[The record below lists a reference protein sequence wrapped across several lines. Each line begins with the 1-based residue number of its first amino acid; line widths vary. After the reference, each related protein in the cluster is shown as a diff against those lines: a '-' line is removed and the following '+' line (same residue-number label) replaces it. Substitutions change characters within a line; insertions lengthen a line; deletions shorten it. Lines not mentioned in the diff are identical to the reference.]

1 MGTSPHHPV
10 TLICDMEATHSKHNR
25 IRNAQNIAPTTR
37 PWQTAHLHLPFIDCQ
52 QLQDIRTQPASQ
64 RCVQGEEGQ
73 LHTSRLWKL
82 HVYLRWRVG
91 GHDWHI
97 WGEGKIFRPISMMPG
112 CQGHL
117 LVHALFDY
125 IIHHMVNICG
135 RCPKKQ
141 PHKHT
146 PRPFNYPTF
155 KVCFNPSWD
164 CVLQKEESMGTSP
177 HHPVTLICDMEA
189 TDSED
194 IGIRNAQ
201 NIAPT
206 TSPWQTAHLHLPFID
221 CQQLQDI
228 RTQPA
233 SQRCVQGEEGQLHTL
248 RLWKLHVYLRRR
260 VGGHDWHIWGE
271 GKIFRPISMMRGCQ
285 GHLLVHAL
293 FDYIIHHMVNICG
306 RCPKKQPHKH
316 TPRPFNYRKFQT
328 MFQSLMGLRPSKR
341 RVHGNKLSSPRHPDM
356 RYGGNP
362 L

>member
-73 LHTSRLWKL
+73 LHTSRLWGL

-97 WGEGKIFRPISMMPG
+97 WGEGKIFIPISMMQG

-117 LVHALFDY
+117 VVHALFDY
-125 IIHHMVNICG
+125 IIHHMVSICG

-146 PRPFNYPTF
+146 PRP
-155 KVCFNPSWD
+155 
-164 CVLQKEESMGTSP
+164 
-177 HHPVTLICDMEA
+177 I
-189 TDSED
+189 
-194 IGIRNAQ
+194 
-201 NIAPT
+201 
-206 TSPWQTAHLHLPFID
+206 
-221 CQQLQDI
+221 
-228 RTQPA
+228 
-233 SQRCVQGEEGQLHTL
+233 
-248 RLWKLHVYLRRR
+248 
-260 VGGHDWHIWGE
+260 
-271 GKIFRPISMMRGCQ
+271 
-285 GHLLVHAL
+285 
-293 FDYIIHHMVNICG
+293 
-306 RCPKKQPHKH
+306 
-316 TPRPFNYRKFQT
+316 NYRTVQT

-341 RVHGNKLSSPRHPDM
+341 RVHGNKPSSPCHPDM